1 MTYCIGLKTNEG
13 LVFASDSRTNAG
25 LDNYSTHKKMFSFA
39 VGDRCVVILTSGNL
53 STSQHVFKTIQ
64 KDVDAKN
71 PLISLNTCNN
81 FDEILIVLELTDGS
95 KIFFLPLGLASI
107 ANGILIYFQNN
118 GSFNET
124 IILKYWHSP
133 LISVGLL
140 AIAFAVILRLL
151 SSQKKDDD
159 SSDIN
164 EY

>member
-1 MTYCIGLKTNEG
+1 ML
-13 LVFASDSRTNAG
+13 LVRWAAWKQFSPLLRRTNDLMIEYIFNPTLWSILG
-25 LDNYSTHKKMFSFA
+25 L
-39 VGDRCVVILTSGNL
+39 
-53 STSQHVFKTIQ
+53 
-64 KDVDAKN
+64 
-71 PLISLNTCNN
+71 
-81 FDEILIVLELTDGS
+81 ILIVLELTDGS
-95 KIFFLPLGLASI
+95 KIFFLPFGLASI

-118 GSFNET
+118 GSFNEI

-140 AIAFAVILRLL
+140 AIAFALILRLL